1 MATLHRLYRV
11 PQCPVR
17 ILGIGNSLLT
27 LSLALSRPRLR
38 SLRLKSA
45 LKLRLRLT
53 LSLTQNSSTCPRLPM
68 PLSLFRRNLF
78 KRLKIGSE
86 WVETIRHLNNLSSSL
101 NNNQLNPRQ
110 KMILIITLTCIQSII
125 IRSTTRTT
133 TGLSHP
139 IQNLPVIRP
148 RRNLRKIQS

>member
-1 MATLHRLYRV
+1 MATQHRLYHA
-11 PQCPVR
+11 PQCLAR
-17 ILGIGNSLLT
+17 ILGTGNLLLT
-27 LSLALSRPRLR
+27 LSSALSRPRL
-38 SLRLKSA
+38 SKLHQKSA
-45 LKLRLRLT
+45 LKLRPRLT
-53 LSLTQNSSTCPRLPM
+53 LSLIVNSLTCPRLPM

-133 TGLSHP
+133 TGHSHP